1 MSAVAASGDGNT
13 VLAIDDL
20 RVHFRTPGG
29 VVRAVD
35 GVSYSVR
42 KRETVGVVGES
53 GCGKS
58 ITALSVMQLVSKSA
72 GRQTSGKIGFRDEDL
87 LTLDEEAMRRIRGRE
102 IAMIFQDPMSSLNPV
117 LTIGE
122 QISEVLTCHKGM
134 RSREARDFAINLL
147 EQVRI
152 ADPKRRL
159 GAYPFEL
166 SGGMRQRV
174 MIAMALSCEPA
185 LLLADEPTTALDVT
199 VQAQIL
205 ELLRES
211 RARVGTSIVLVTHD
225 LGVIAE
231 AADRVVVMYAGR
243 VVEEAD
249 VRHLFD
255 DPRHPYTK
263 GLMRSVAREGAA
275 RHGDRLHEIP
285 GNVPAFGNSAEG
297 CAFRDRCSQAL
308 AICRWERPPLA
319 NVGPHH
325 KVACWAVSEGAG
337 ND

>member
-1 MSAVAASGDGNT
+1 MSPSGERNT

-20 RVHFRTPGG
+20 QVHFHTPAG

-35 GVSYSVR
+35 GVSFSIR
-42 KRETVGVVGES
+42 QGETVGVVGES

-72 GRQTSGKIGFRDEDL
+72 SRRISGNIWFRDRDL
-87 LTLDEEAMRRIRGRE
+87 LLLDEDAMRRIRGRE

-122 QISEVLTCHKGM
+122 QLSEVLICHKGM
-134 RSREARDFAINLL
+134 RAREARDFAINLL

-152 ADPKRRL
+152 ADPRRRL
-159 GAYPFEL
+159 DAYPFEL

-174 MIAMALSCEPA
+174 MIAIALSCEPA

-211 RARVGTSIVLVTHD
+211 KVRAGTSIVLVTHD

-249 VRHLFD
+249 VRQLFD
-255 DPRHPYTK
+255 DARHPYTK
-263 GLMRSVAREGAA
+263 GLMRSVARDGAA

-285 GNVPAFGNSAEG
+285 GSVPAFGNTAEG
-297 CAFRDRCSQAL
+297 CAFRDRCSQAV
-308 AICRWERPPLA
+308 AICRRERPSLA
-319 NVGPHH
+319 SVGQGH
-325 KVACWAVSEGAG
+325 KVACWVAQDGGRA
-337 ND
+337 